1 MYGIGTRRIGGRPP
15 TVAAGV
21 AEVDVTAVLNMFTI
35 LIPFLV
41 SMTAFSH
48 LAVQAFRL
56 PSDEAA
62 GHAQTIE
69 QMPLTVVLGLERITV
84 AHTDLVLATVDRQA
98 GSAWVA
104 LEEAMVRA
112 RAGRPD
118 VARVVVAVDDP
129 VPCEDIVDCLDACR
143 HGGFE
148 EVGLAAGVT
157 DDLAGGVVDG
167 VADGVTGGTA
177 AGGGAR

>member
-1 MYGIGTRRIGGRPP
+1 MYGTGTRRIGGRPP

-62 GHAQTIE
+62 GHAQTVE
-69 QMPLTVVLGLERITV
+69 QMPLTVVLGLEEVTV
-84 AHTDLVLATVDRQA
+84 AHTDLVLATVDRRA
-98 GSAWVA
+98 GGAWVA
-104 LEEAMVRA
+104 LEEAVVRA
-112 RAGRPD
+112 RTARPAI
-118 VARVVVAVDDP
+118 VRVVVAVDDP

-148 EVGLAAGVT
+148 DVGLAAGVSGGLT
-157 DDLAGGVVDG
+157 EGVVS
-167 VADGVTGGTA
+167 
-177 AGGGAR
+177 GGGAQ